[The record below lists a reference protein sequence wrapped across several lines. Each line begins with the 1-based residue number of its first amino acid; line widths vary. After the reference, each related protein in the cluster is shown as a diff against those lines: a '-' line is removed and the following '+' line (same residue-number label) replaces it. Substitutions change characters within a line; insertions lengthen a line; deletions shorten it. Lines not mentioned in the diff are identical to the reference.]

1 MGGLPAF
8 KKSLRGGFIDTPR
21 RIWSHPC
28 TRDQRVR
35 RLGRWLAWQG
45 WQRVVR
51 RPWTVT
57 LHGPVRVVCH
67 PHDMVASLALYHG
80 LYDLEEMS
88 FLLAWLRPG
97 DTFVD
102 VGANIGPYSLLAA
115 SVDGVRVVAFEPGD
129 EARRRAAANVAL
141 NGMGDRVVLSPA
153 AVSDRDGRAR
163 LTASHLPTDR
173 LVADAD
179 ADTDAPGPHDVA
191 VAVAVVDGTPTREV
205 ETVRLDSYAAREGLA
220 RVALVKVDVEGHELD
235 VLAGAAGVVAR
246 DRPALV
252 VEVNEPAALAAWI
265 AEAGYVP
272 VRYDRERRTLV
283 AADPPTR
290 PGGNVVLVP
299 DLAAAQAR
307 LHGPG
312 AGNPS

>member
-1 MGGLPAF
+1 MGGSAAF
-8 KKSLRGGFIDTPR
+8 KKSLRGGVVDTPR
-21 RIWSHPC
+21 RIWSHPH
-28 TRDQRVR
+28 TRHQRVR

-45 WQRVVR
+45 WQRLVR

-67 PHDMVASLALYHG
+67 PHDMVASLVLYHG

-102 VGANIGPYSLLAA
+102 VGANIAPYSLLAA
-115 SVDGVRVVAFEPGD
+115 SVDGVSVVAFEPGD
-129 EARRRAAANVAL
+129 EARRRAAANVGL

-173 LVADAD
+173 LVADA
-179 ADTDAPGPHDVA
+179 PGPRGDVVVA
-191 VAVAVVDGTPTREV
+191 VAAVDGTPTREV
-205 ETVRLDSYAAREGLA
+205 ETVRLDTYAARHDLA

-252 VEVNEPAALAAWI
+252 VEVNDPAALAAWI

-272 VRYDRERRTLV
+272 VRYDGEHRTLV
-283 AADPPTR
+283 RCDPPAR
-290 PGGNVVLVP
+290 RGGNVVLVA
-299 DLAAAQAR
+299 DLAEARAR

>member
-1 MGGLPAF
+1 MGDLAVF
-8 KKSLRGGFIDTPR
+8 KKSLRGGFVDTPR
-21 RIWSHPC
+21 RIWSHPY
-28 TRDQRVR
+28 TRHQRAR

-45 WQRVVR
+45 WQRLVR

-80 LYDLEEMS
+80 LYDMEEMS

-102 VGANIGPYSLLAA
+102 VGANIAPYSLLAA
-115 SVDGVRVVAFEPGD
+115 SVDGVGVVAFEPGD

-141 NGMGDRVVLSPA
+141 NSMGDRVVLSAA

-163 LTASHLPTDR
+163 LTASHRPTDH
-173 LVADAD
+173 LVDEAA
-179 ADTDAPGPHDVA
+179 GPDGDGDVA

-205 ETVRLDSYAAREGLA
+205 PTVRLDTYAAREGLA

-235 VLAGAAGVVAR
+235 VLAGAAGLLDR

-252 VEVNEPAALAAWI
+252 VEVNEPVAALAAWI

-272 VRYDRERRTLV
+272 VRYDWARRTLV
-283 AADPPTR
+283 PDDLPTKR
-290 PGGNVVLVP
+290 GGNVVLVP
-299 DLAAAQAR
+299 DLARAQAR
-307 LHGPG
+307 LHGQG